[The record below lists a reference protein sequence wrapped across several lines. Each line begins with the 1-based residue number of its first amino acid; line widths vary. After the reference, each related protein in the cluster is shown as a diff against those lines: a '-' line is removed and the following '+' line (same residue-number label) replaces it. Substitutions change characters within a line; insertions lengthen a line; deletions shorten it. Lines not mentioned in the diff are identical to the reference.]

1 MSRADASALA
11 AQGFKVFPI
20 APGKKAPPLWADWP
34 ARADATV
41 PEDWPEDANVGV
53 HCDGMIVLDIDTGK
67 GGDESLAALELLY
80 DLPPTRTVRTPSG
93 GRHLYYA
100 GPSVGNSVGKLG
112 RGIDVRS
119 SRGYVVAPGS
129 RTDAGAYEWAD
140 ERDVAPA
147 PDWLVAK
154 LGTVV
159 PKTATAAPVADA
171 PTEVVWLA
179 SDWLERQEPA
189 IEGEGGDLRTF
200 VVACKLRD
208 YGLSARQAF
217 DLLCEGWNDTCLPP
231 WPLEELRA
239 KVEHAYRYGQNPP
252 GAKVAL
258 PADFPVVDTPP
269 RPRVVR
275 RATLLSDFAKSENKG
290 PGYVIKGLLQRRSY
304 AAVYGAP
311 GEGKT
316 FVALD
321 MAYHVAA
328 GTPWMERKVHQ
339 GPVLYLAFE
348 GTGGL
353 VKRAQALRQ
362 RYGEADVPLYI
373 SGAAFDLRAPEGRAA
388 LRDLLADLPAKP
400 VLIVIDTFARALMGG
415 DENSAQDVGAFNSAV
430 AALIESTGACVC
442 IIHHSGKDKTKGA
455 RGSSALLGALDTEI
469 EVDSGNVTATKQ
481 RDVEIGEPIGFKLA
495 PLVVGIDE
503 DGDDQT
509 SCVVEPQNAAPQKRV
524 RLTGNTLR
532 GFQVLCDKW
541 PSNEPVHLD
550 SWKEHCREFLP
561 KAGVSQRF
569 FDIKRKLLEANMICE
584 DVQGRITRRLE

>member
-1 MSRADASALA
+1 MAKADAAALA

-20 APGKKAPPLWADWP
+20 ATGKKAPPLWNDWP
-34 ARADATV
+34 THAAASV
-41 PEDWPEDANVGV
+41 SEDWPEDCNVGV
-53 HCDGMIVLDIDTGK
+53 HCDGLIVLDIDTGK

-100 GPSVGNSVGKLG
+100 GPAVGNSVGKLG

-119 SRGYVVAPGS
+119 RGGYVVAPGS
-129 RTDAGAYEWAD
+129 RTDAGAYEWID
-140 ERDVAPA
+140 ERAVAPA
-147 PDWLVAK
+147 PEWLVAK
-154 LGTVV
+154 LGTIA
-159 PKTATAAPVADA
+159 PKKGTTFPVADA
-171 PTEVVWLA
+171 PEQVVTAAGGVLLTLA
-179 SDWLERQEPA
+179 PA
-189 IEGEGGDLRTF
+189 IEGEGGDVQTF
-200 VVACKLRD
+200 VVACRMRD
-208 YGLSARQAF
+208 LGLSATQAY
-217 DLLCEGWNDTCLPP
+217 DLMVEHWNPRCSPP
-231 WPLEELRA
+231 WDPEDLRA
-239 KVEHAYRYGQNPP
+239 KVDNAYRYGQNAP
-252 GAKVAL
+252 GAKAAL
-258 PADFPVVDTPP
+258 PADFPVIAESHKRKV
-269 RPRVVR
+269 RPGAIR
-275 RATLLSDFAKSENKG
+275 LSEFAKSESRG
-290 PGYVIKGLLQRRSY
+290 AGYVVKGLLQRRSY

-328 GTPWMERKVHQ
+328 GKPWMEKKVHA

-362 RYGEADVPLYI
+362 RYGEDDVPLFI

-388 LRDLLADLPAKP
+388 LGEVLADLPAKP
-400 VLIVIDTFARALMGG
+400 VLIAVDTFARALMGG

-469 EVDSGNVTATKQ
+469 EVDSGNITATKQ
-481 RDVEIGEPIGFKLA
+481 RDVEAGEPIGFKLV
-495 PLVVGIDE
+495 PMVVGVDD
-503 DGDDQT
+503 DGDEQT
-509 SCVVEPQNAAPQKRV
+509 SCVVEGSAAAPQKRT
-524 RLTGNTLR
+524 RLSGNTLR
-532 GFQVLCDKW
+532 GFQTLCDKW

-550 SWKEHCREFLP
+550 SWKEACREFLP

-569 FDIKRKLLEANMICE
+569 FDIKRKLLEADMIAE
-584 DVQGRITRRLE
+584 DSQGRITRRLE